1 VSRVPHAF
9 VFDVDGVLVDSEQ
22 VKMAAFAEACQQ
34 VWRLNDDELDA
45 VRAYNS
51 RQRGVPR
58 RLKFE
63 FVHRHLVMR
72 GDSAGVVRVMDR
84 YAELLAA
91 RLPACPLLP
100 GVRAFLEQVPAQR
113 FVVTAAPEDE
123 VTELLVSQ
131 RLEQHFEALFA
142 SAAAKAAALRRIAA
156 AVEGPVVFF
165 GDAPADQAAAVASGV
180 RFVAVNPNDHL
191 RAGLTGSVADF
202 SDQAAVLR
210 LAGLSAAEVDLSA
223 THSTRLPDALPTDLQ
238 PSSPQLRSMATR
250 SPY

>member
-1 VSRVPHAF
+1 MSHAF
-9 VFDVDGVLVDSEQ
+9 VFDVDGVLVDSEP
-22 VKMAAFAEACQQ
+22 VKMAAFAEACQD
-34 VWRLNDDELDA
+34 VWRLRDDELDA

-72 GDSAGVVRVMDR
+72 GDNASVVRVLDR
-84 YAELLAA
+84 YAALLAE

-100 GVRAFLEQVPAQR
+100 GVRSFLEQVPARR

-123 VTELLVSQ
+123 VSELLSSQ
-131 RLEQHFEALFA
+131 GLEQHFEALFA
-142 SAAAKAAALRRIAA
+142 SAATKAAALRRIDA
-156 AVEGPVVFF
+156 AVDGPVVFF

-191 RAGLTGSVADF
+191 RSSVTASVPDFADQ
-202 SDQAAVLR
+202 DAVLR
-210 LAGLSAAEVDLSA
+210 LAGPGASPVDLRTSSSGPSVR
-223 THSTRLPDALPTDLQ
+223 STRLPDVASM
-238 PSSPQLRSMATR
+238 PSVASLASRMPH
-250 SPY
+250 